1 MKIISELSGK
11 FSWYG
16 KLVFTAILRL
26 AGEDNRNPGLELS
39 SSSSRVSYLQFWLEN
54 THLGLPIDN
63 SLWYSLL
70 WWLLVAADIYK
81 IYRMTKMTTL
91 AFSTVSRLQLG
102 SEGSCT
108 ASRDWSL
115 VMPDYPNFLFLSF
128 FFDKVSISFSWLFL
142 FFCVFD
148 YFSVIHDWL
157 QFQLTRGHS
166 SGWRVW
172 GSSEVNVLHWD
183 RPSPANSP
191 HGGRY
196 VQEERRGYVQRWSP
210 PNFQGATEAFTL
222 RSCVMKP
229 PHTRHSPPIGPA
241 STGTG
246 ISQSEEACGGIERF
260 LKWASSSVRSI

>member
-1 MKIISELSGK
+1 MKIISELISGK

-70 WWLLVAADIYK
+70 WWLLAAADIYK

-91 AFSTVSRLQLG
+91 AFSTVSRLQFG

-128 FFDKVSISFSWLFL
+128 FFDKF
-142 FFCVFD
+142 
-148 YFSVIHDWL
+148 
-157 QFQLTRGHS
+157 QF
-166 SGWRVW
+166 
-172 GSSEVNVLHWD
+172 
-183 RPSPANSP
+183 
-191 HGGRY
+191 
-196 VQEERRGYVQRWSP
+196 
-210 PNFQGATEAFTL
+210 
-222 RSCVMKP
+222 
-229 PHTRHSPPIGPA
+229 
-241 STGTG
+241 
-246 ISQSEEACGGIERF
+246 RF
-260 LKWASSSVRSI
+260 LDFFSFFVSLIIFLLSMTGFNSNWLEDTHPGEGFEVQVK